1 MVAYNTA
8 MDIFQALADPTRR
21 HIIEQLCSYDAAKS
35 GMSIKDLTKGS
46 SISRQAVTKHLNT
59 LIKCGVVKAEFV
71 GKEKRHFLLNYKFL
85 EAWQWLEP
93 IARQWDEKLSELNK
107 HLKTGN

>member
-1 MVAYNTA
+1 

-21 HIIEQLCSYDAAKS
+21 HIIERLSRYDAAKS
-35 GMSIKDLTKGS
+35 GLSIKELTTGF

-59 LIKCGVVKAEFV
+59 LIKCGVVKADFV
-71 GKEKRHFLLNYKFL
+71 GKEKRHFLLNYKFV

-93 IARQWDEKLSELNK
+93 IATQWDEKLSSLDK
-107 HLKTGN
+107 HLKSRN